1 MSRSLPPDRTG
12 QVIGGRYQVQS
23 LLGEGGQSSVYRARD
38 LRAGDEVAL
47 KVLKSGADADM
58 TERMFREARAMAQ
71 LQGTA
76 AVRVLDQGWTD
87 DGAMCLVTELLDG
100 RPLDEMLEA
109 REAGGTRA
117 DVATVLRLMEPV
129 VQTLRAAHEIGIVHR
144 DLKPANIFVLSE
156 AQGGGVRL
164 IDFGF
169 AKFQRLRGLTADD
182 MIAGSPS
189 YIAPESWLGK
199 RDMVDH
205 RIDVYGLGAVMFRC
219 LAGRAPFVASELGT
233 LLREVTDGPRPSLHA
248 LRPDL
253 PPEVD
258 DWVNQSLA
266 IDPAQRFQGVVA
278 LFRAFQYASGS
289 T

>member
-47 KVLKSGADADM
+47 KVLKSGADADQ

-100 RPLDEMLEA
+100 KPLDEVLEA
-109 REAGGTRA
+109 REASGMRA
-117 DVATVLRLMEPV
+117 DVALVLRLMDPV

-156 AQGGGVRL
+156 ARGGGVRL

-199 RDMVDH
+199 REVVDH
-205 RIDVYGLGAVMFRC
+205 RIDVYSLGAVMFRC
-219 LAGRAPFVASELGT
+219 LAGRAPFVSTELGT
-233 LLREVTDGPRPSLHA
+233 LLREVTTGARPSLHA

-266 IDPAQRFQGVVA
+266 IDPAHRFQGVVA
-278 LFRAFQYASGS
+278 LFRAFQYASA
-289 T
+289 TT

>member
-1 MSRSLPPDRTG
+1 MARPLPPDRTG
-12 QVIGGRYQVQS
+12 QVIGGRYQALS

-47 KVLKSGADADM
+47 KVLKVGADKES
-58 TERMFREARAMAQ
+58 TERMFREARAMAS

-87 DGAMCLVTELLDG
+87 DGAMCLITELLDG
-100 RPLDEMLEA
+100 KPLDEVLEA
-109 REAGGTRA
+109 SEAGGVRA
-117 DVATVLRLMEPV
+117 DVAMVMRLIEPI

-144 DLKPANIFVLSE
+144 DLKPPNIFVLSE
-156 AQGGGVRL
+156 ARGGGVRL

-169 AKFQRLRGLTADD
+169 AKFQRMRGLTADG

-199 RDMVDH
+199 RDVIDH
-205 RIDVYGLGAVMFRC
+205 RVDVYSLGAVVFRC
-219 LAGRAPFVASELGT
+219 LAGRPPFVSTDLAT
-233 LLREVTDGPRPSLHA
+233 LLREVTGGARPSLHA

-258 DWVNQSLA
+258 DWVAQALA
-266 IDPAQRFQGVVA
+266 IDASQRFQGVVA
-278 LFRAFQYASGS
+278 MFRAFRYAVNG
-289 T
+289 